1 MKMET
6 LTGMKRT
13 DMCAHLSAA
22 DIGREVTVMGWA
34 GKVRDIG
41 SIVFV
46 DLRDRTGIVQLVCE
60 NPEEILNKAKT
71 VHLEYVLAATGK
83 VRRRSGAVNNNISTG
98 EIEIEVSELRVLS
111 KSEPLPVQ
119 IEEDS
124 SVKEEL
130 RLKYRYLDLRRP
142 SLQRN
147 LMVRHKIA
155 KLARDYYDKNG
166 FMEIETPMLTKST
179 PEGAKSEAKRS

>member
-6 LTGMKRT
+6 IAGLKRS
-13 DMCAHLSAA
+13 DMCGNFSAA

-41 SIVFV
+41 SIVFI
-46 DLRDRTGIVQLVCE
+46 DLRDRSGIVQLVCE
-60 NPEEILNKAKT
+60 VPEEILEKAKT

-83 VRRRSGAVNNNISTG
+83 VRKRSGAVNENIPTG
-98 EIEIEVSELRVLS
+98 EIEIEVSELRILS

-124 SVKEEL
+124 SVKEEI

-142 SLQRN
+142 SLQ
-147 LMVRHKIA
+147 
-155 KLARDYYDKNG
+155 
-166 FMEIETPMLTKST
+166 
-179 PEGAKSEAKRS
+179 